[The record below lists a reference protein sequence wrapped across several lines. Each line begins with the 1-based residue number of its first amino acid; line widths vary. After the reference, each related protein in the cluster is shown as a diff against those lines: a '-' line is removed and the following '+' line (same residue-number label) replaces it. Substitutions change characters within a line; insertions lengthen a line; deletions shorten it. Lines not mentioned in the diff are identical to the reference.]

1 MAKVLIGL
9 DAGHGGSS
17 SGTYSVNSTRDGLFE
32 KHYALDLVKRINER
46 LIEHGFKTVLTRTAD
61 VNPGNVSKRA
71 EMLVKAGCDFA
82 LSVHFNGFG
91 NESANGCEVF
101 VPYEERAAGIEAGF
115 YKYLGKFF
123 KLRAPFARSNSY
135 YNRND
140 TFDKKLNVSTRKFEA
155 YDDQKD
161 YFGFVRTCWEN
172 GVSADLL
179 EVCFLTNPGDFK
191 TYTEKTDEIADAIAR
206 SIVEGYGEV
215 YNGIEKP
222 EEIPVETVPEEKAL
236 YRVQV
241 GAFFVK
247 ENAEAMLD
255 SLKAAGFD
263 GFIVGGK

>member
-1 MAKVLIGL
+1 MVTIGL

-17 SGTYSVNSTRDGLFE
+17 SGTYSINSTKDGLFE

-101 VPYEERAAGIEAGF
+101 VPYGEKAAGIEAGF

-135 YNRND
+135 YDRND
-140 TFDKKLNVSTRKFEA
+140 TFDKKLNVSTRKFENW
-155 YDDQKD
+155 DNSKD
-161 YFGFVRTCWEN
+161 YFGFVRTCWES

-206 SIVEGYGEV
+206 SIVEGFGEEW
-215 YNGIEKP
+215 EKAEEVP
-222 EEIPVETVPEEKAL
+222 EETVPEEKPKKKVIRKPKTKIDVL
-236 YRVQV
+236 
-241 GAFFVK
+241 
-247 ENAEAMLD
+247 N
-255 SLKAAGFD
+255 
-263 GFIVGGK
+263 